1 MDMDMLWEEYRL
13 EEFERGISSLFPE
26 SRISL
31 DVLLDYI
38 LDGKILEALGYLG
51 QGLWDHGVA
60 QFVGAKNIFVW
71 LLLLG
76 IVSAVL
82 GFFVQIFDRHQV
94 ADISFYIT
102 YLLLTI
108 MLFQSF
114 MQIGEVSRETVE
126 QIVLFVKLLLPTYM
140 IAVGVSTG
148 AATVGA
154 FSAFLIIII
163 FVVEKLLLALV
174 LPLIQSYFLLVMV
187 NGIWMEEKLNL
198 LILQLKKVLTF
209 LLKSAMGV
217 VTGLG
222 IFQAVITPAL
232 DNVKNSVLEKAVS
245 ALPGVGNA
253 TRSIV
258 EVLLGSAAVIK
269 NGLGVVLV
277 VLLFALCVIPLLKIL
292 LTMVAVK
299 GAAAFMGI
307 VSDKRLTACV
317 NKAGDAFSLTLQLTA
332 TAMFLFVIVITRL
345 AMANGNYG

>member
-13 EEFERGISSLFPE
+13 EDFQQGIQSLFPE

-31 DVLLDYI
+31 EVLLDYI
-38 LDGKILEALGYLG
+38 WEGNLPETLGYLA
-51 QGLWDHGVA
+51 QGLWNQWVA
-60 QFVGAKNIFVW
+60 QLVGARNIFVW
-71 LLLLG
+71 LLILG
-76 IVSAVL
+76 IVSAIL
-82 GFFVQIFDRHQV
+82 GFFVQIFDKHQV
-94 ADISFYIT
+94 ADISFYLT

-114 MQIGEVSRETVE
+114 MQIGQVSRETVE
-126 QIVLFVKLLLPTYM
+126 QIILFVKLLLPTYM

-154 FSAFLIIII
+154 FSAFLMIII
-163 FVVEKLLLALV
+163 FLVEKLLLALV

-198 LILQLKKVLTF
+198 LISLLKKVLGF
-209 LLKSAMGV
+209 LLKSAMGI

-222 IFQAVITPAL
+222 IFQAVITPAV

-277 VLLFALCVIPLLKIL
+277 VLLFALCAIPLLKIL
-292 LTMVAVK
+292 LTMAAVK

-307 VSDKRLTACV
+307 ISDKRLTACV

-332 TAMFLFVIVITRL
+332 TAMFLFVIVITIL